1 MKVKVNPYSILPGPF
16 DGFQKVLPL
25 DLGQVR
31 LTLPDLNSKERNRD
45 SHPVETSSDDFNKV
59 TL

>member
-1 MKVKVNPYSILPGPF
+1 MKVKVHPYSILPGPF
-16 DGFQKVLPL
+16 DSFQNVLPL
-25 DLGQVR
+25 NLGQIR
-31 LTLPDLNSKERNRD
+31 LTLPDLNSKEGNRD